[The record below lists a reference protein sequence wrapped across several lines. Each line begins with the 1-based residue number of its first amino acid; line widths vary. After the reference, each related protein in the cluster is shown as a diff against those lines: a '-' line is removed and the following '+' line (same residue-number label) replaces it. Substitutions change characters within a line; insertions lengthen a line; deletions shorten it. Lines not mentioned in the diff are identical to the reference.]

1 MASPGPTPLNCKR
14 TVSSRAG
21 EDRKTGERAVHRA
34 DAANVP
40 KLARL
45 QEWDVSSL
53 R

>member
-1 MASPGPTPLNCKR
+1 MASPGPTPLKCKR

-21 EDRKTGERAVHRA
+21 EDRKTERAVHRA